1 MADAIIMQ
9 ASNEKKAINTITKTK
24 YKVLQDNLA
33 AYLKDND
40 TSQTVEGILQVIC
53 DSLMFD
59 PHKSSYDKEKVMRKC
74 LETGLNTYEIYTR
87 KYYEKN
93 KEVLDQK
100 SAEQTR
106 MRRAAKKLQELGL
119 TDNAIS

>member
-1 MADAIIMQ
+1 MAAAIIMQ

-24 YKVLQDNLA
+24 YKVLQYNLS

-40 TSQTVEGILQVIC
+40 SSQTVEGILQVIC

-100 SAEQTR
+100 SAEKTR
-106 MRRAAKKLQELGL
+106 IRRAAKKLQDTCLA
-119 TDNAIS
+119 DNAIS